1 MKIVNLLLSAAMA
14 STMLFQGAAFDA
26 QAAEGVSAEVSDDGA
41 VIGNGYLTRSF
52 QIEDGHLRTESLHN
66 RRIDRTLVP
75 QEGSA
80 DFVIETLAEPQGEE
94 VIPTQELNRGDWR
107 GEVTGTGS
115 DHVEDAANL
124 FDGSDATETDYYVN
138 GTDFPYTLTVDLG
151 TSQTFQSFSFQKRQ
165 GNANVLWGING
176 TVGKYR
182 LQVSEDGTEW
192 IDAGSGEFT
201 REDYNL
207 HEVDGIYNVGDLVYG
222 SFDQEYTA
230 RYVRLIS
237 DSGALSDEK
246 TFNGAEFRLYADPY
260 VGQTMPQTTIS
271 SADLTL
277 EDAQVSDTETGGK
290 QLAFDFAPYTLNGVN
305 WDLSYHVVMEEGDH
319 FMRSYVQMKADD
331 EENARIDY
339 IDLDHFVLSD
349 EVEGLWSR
357 PEDFHVADGAWNF
370 LENEMLLGQPIY
382 TDGMFFGSEFPAADT
397 NVENDAMQIRYYSGK
412 SLAQLREEGS
422 LNEAGAWQTWPN
434 VIGAAQGTDTDVVQT
449 DFYAYIDTIATKT
462 DFRVQYNSWY
472 DNMMNITD
480 ESISKAFYGVENGL
494 SDQGYRPLNA
504 YVVDDGWN
512 NYNDPDYTGI
522 DSSRSGNTY
531 NQTGF
536 WEFNDKF
543 PNELYTAS
551 DMASNFGSSFGMW
564 LGPQGGYELQGT
576 FSQYIESTGTG
587 YVHPTAALG
596 DVICT
601 GSAKYIKNLTDL
613 FVDYQERF
621 DIDYWKLDGFA
632 SRPCTQADHD
642 HMTGGYHNMYFTSDM
657 WENWTDAFETMRAQR
672 AAEGKGLYINATCY
686 AIPSPW
692 LLQWVNAVWQH
703 NASDMERD
711 SSNGGSMAQQMIS
724 GRDNIYFRNAREAQL
739 QMPFKNVYNHE
750 PIYGTSVGVSMTTA
764 EFRQYMMANA
774 VRGASFWELYFSPSI
789 IDEEKWM
796 VASDVLEWAEDN
808 AHILENA
815 KLFGDAPKTG
825 SVYGYSSWDGEEGI
839 ISFRNP
845 TSSEKT
851 YTLKL
856 DETVGVTDAVQD
868 VKQVQVLPY
877 TAEASTQRV
886 SYGDELTVTLG
897 AYEEVI
903 YQFTNESEPAPQIVY
918 AKVSGEDSVR
928 VKFDRRITD
937 TNGYQINGQD
947 VKMTL
952 LDDYRTVELSASAP
966 FAEDEEITLTIQDV
980 SSINGEAMSDEITL
994 TAYADD
1000 LITKVSTT
1008 DDLNDAQDVQESEYA
1023 RNGVNFLTIDDAYPL
1038 SDTQGLNAQTS
1049 DFTISMLIQSASS
1062 DTAVLSQGE
1071 EMEIGIDQDGF
1082 LYYQDEAVQLTSRHE
1097 VTTVTEKA
1105 HGTFGSDAYVPT
1117 STETAIAGQVNDGN
1131 LHLAHVVR
1139 EHNGMVKI
1147 YIDGELVSSAYADG
1161 KTAEFEQQGLTLG
1174 SSALKANIA
1183 EVKVRNDALS
1193 YSEIEAE
1200 HDAYRLSAEDS
1211 VIDKTAWTASAD
1223 SEELGA
1229 WNPAQEGPA
1238 KLAIDGD
1245 ESTWWH
1251 TEFTAS
1257 KPECPHWLMIDLGE
1271 MTTFDKLEYVS
1282 RNGNGSVRDYTLEIS
1297 TDGEQW
1303 ETISEGTMSK
1313 AGATMLEFEETQTA
1327 RYVRLHV
1334 ESSYGV
1340 DSENE
1345 DIFASVAELSLY
1357 RTNPAA
1363 VDYRAL
1369 IEVIKQAQALQEADY
1384 TAESWM
1390 KLETALQA
1398 AAETAMD
1405 VNAAQE
1411 RVNAAEQQLH
1421 EAIEALEPISG
1432 DQASD
1437 AAIQALRN
1445 MINKAIAL
1453 GSDDAALTE
1462 AIANVQ
1468 AVLDKEAPTTTEVV
1482 TALLNLS
1489 EAMQALNAD
1498 ESTDALRADV
1508 QATIDFIK
1516 EHILTNVDNVRPGK
1530 VQTLKD
1536 AVAAAE
1542 ELLASEDATADE
1554 LKAANKAMTK
1564 AAQELWEIVAKT
1576 ELNALIEAANGYLD
1590 GDYTTESLEALQVA
1604 ITAAQTI
1611 ANNDNA
1617 TTNEVTDAI
1626 TNLANAI
1633 AGLESI
1639 KLDTSA
1645 LEHEVEL
1652 VTEMIAN
1659 LDNYVPSSVE
1669 GLQEKLDAAKT
1680 FLSNVTT
1687 QAAIDEAVKSLREA
1701 RLNARTKA
1709 DTSALEEIIAYA
1721 NSLDLA
1727 GYAADSRNMLDRTIV
1742 AVKRVLAD
1750 PEATQEEVDQAVQ
1763 TMQTAINSLQLVENS
1778 AGSTTADTANTAAAA
1793 PTAAFAGM
1801 LAVSAAAIL
1810 MVNRRRHQAK

>member
-1 MKIVNLLLSAAMA
+1 MKIVNLLLSAVMA
-14 STMLFQGAAFDA
+14 STMIVQGAAFDA

-94 VIPTQELNRGDWR
+94 VIPTQELNRGDWH

-151 TSQTFQSFSFQKRQ
+151 ASQTFQSFSFQKRQ

-182 LQVSEDGTEW
+182 LQVSEDGNEW

-237 DSGALSDEK
+237 DSGALNDEK

-290 QLAFDFAPYTLNGVN
+290 QLVFDFAPYTLNGVN

-357 PEDFHVADGAWNF
+357 PEDFHVADGAYNF
-370 LENEMLLGQPIY
+370 LESEMLLGQPIY
-382 TDGMFFGSEFPAADT
+382 ADGMFFGSEFPAADT
-397 NVENDAMQIRYYSGK
+397 NVETDAMQIRYYSGK

-449 DFYAYIDTIATKT
+449 DFFTYIDTIATKA

-472 DNMMNITD
+472 DNRMGITD
-480 ESISKAFYGVENGL
+480 ERIAATFYGTENGL
-494 SDQGYRPLNA
+494 SDQGVAPLDS
-504 YVVDDGWN
+504 YVMDDGWN

-522 DSSRSGNTY
+522 DTERSGNSY

-551 DMASNFGSSFGMW
+551 GMAANFDASFGLW

-596 DVICT
+596 NVICT
-601 GSAKYIKNLTDL
+601 GSRKYIDNLTNL
-613 FVDYQERF
+613 FVDYQSRF
-621 DIDYWKLDGFA
+621 DVDYWKLDGFA
-632 SRPCTQADHD
+632 SRPCTQEDHD
-642 HMTGGYHNMYFTSDM
+642 HMTGGDHNMYFTSEL

-672 AAEGKGLYINATCY
+672 AAEGKGLYINVTCY

-692 LLQWVNAVWQH
+692 LLQWVNTVWQH
-703 NASDMERD
+703 NAGDLEKD
-711 SSNGGSMAQQMIS
+711 GTNGGSDAQKMIS
-724 GRDNIYFRNAREAQL
+724 GRDNIYFRNDREAQL
-739 QMPFKNVYNHE
+739 QFPLKNVYNHE
-750 PIYGTSVGVSMTTA
+750 PIYGSSAGVTMSTA

-774 VRGASFWELYFSPSI
+774 VRGTSFWELYFSPSMM
-789 IDEEKWM
+789 DEEKWM
-796 VASDVLEWAEDN
+796 VTADVLQFAREN

-825 SVYGYSSWDGEEGI
+825 SVYGYSSWAGEEGI

-856 DETVGVTDAVQD
+856 DETVGVTDAVQN

-877 TAEASTQRV
+877 TAEASAQRV

-903 YQFTNESEPAPQIVY
+903 YQFTNEREPAPQIVY

-937 TNGYQINGQD
+937 DNGYQINGQD

-966 FAEDEEITLTIQDV
+966 FAKDEEITLTIQDV

-994 TAYADD
+994 MAYADE

-1062 DTAVLSQGE
+1062 DAAVLSQGE

-1082 LYYQDEAVQLTSRHE
+1082 LYYQDEAVRLSSQHE
-1097 VTTVTEKA
+1097 VTTVSEKA
-1105 HGTFGSDAYVPT
+1105 HGRYGTDDYVPT
-1117 STETAIAGQVNDGN
+1117 SAETTIAGTVNDGN

-1223 SEELGA
+1223 SEELDA

-1238 KLAIDGD
+1238 ELAIDGD

-1297 TDGEQW
+1297 ADGEQW
-1303 ETISEGTMSK
+1303 KTISEGTMPK

-1340 DSENE
+1340 DNENE

-1369 IEVIKQAQALQEADY
+1369 IEVIRQAQALQEADY

-1421 EAIEALEPISG
+1421 EAIEALVLISG

-1445 MINKAIAL
+1445 MVDKAIAL

-1462 AIANVQ
+1462 AIANAQ
-1468 AVLDKEAPTTTEVV
+1468 AVLDKEAPTTTEVI

-1489 EAMQALNAD
+1489 EAMQALNTD
-1498 ESTDALRADV
+1498 ESADVLRADV

-1516 EHILTNVDNVRPGK
+1516 EHILTNVEGLRPAK
-1530 VQTLKD
+1530 VQALKD
-1536 AVAAAE
+1536 AVKAAQ
-1542 ELLASEDATADE
+1542 DVVNDPDTTADE
-1554 LKAANKAMTK
+1554 LKAVNKAMTK

-1590 GDYTTESLEALQVA
+1590 GDYTAESLEALQAA
-1604 ITAAQTI
+1604 ITAAQAAAI
-1611 ANNDNA
+1611 NDDA
-1617 TTNEVTDAI
+1617 TTAEVTDAI
-1626 TNLANAI
+1626 TDLSSAI

-1639 KLDTSA
+1639 TLDTSA
-1645 LEHEVEL
+1645 LEHEIEL
-1652 VTEMIAN
+1652 VSEMIVN
-1659 LDNYVPSSVE
+1659 IGSYVPSTVE

-1680 FLSNVTT
+1680 ALSNAMT
-1687 QAAIDEAVKSLREA
+1687 QAEIDEAAKSLREA

-1709 DTSALEEIIAYA
+1709 DTSALAEIIAYA

-1727 GYAADSRNMLDRTIV
+1727 GYTAESRNMLDRTIV

-1763 TMQTAINSLQLVENS
+1763 TMQTAIDSLQPAENS
-1778 AGSTTADTANTAAAA
+1778 AGSTAAADL
-1793 PTAAFAGM
+1793 TIILITVMLIAGAS
-1801 LAVSAAAIL
+1801 AVCLYRKKKNSHRA
-1810 MVNRRRHQAK
+1810 